1 VSDGFLRGES
11 VFFSGQKWLFV
22 SEKVVKLLQVIV
34 YVWFIVETRNA
45 LLKKGAKIHL
55 IRRSRP
61 TRLILP
67 SAWLSTDF
75 PNCRNCRLYS
85 TKPACQNRRLGFMK
99 IAVAM
104 SGGVDSSAAAA
115 LLKEQGHELVGFTMQ
130 LWNQRRGISVD
141 ENGEP
146 LPSRCCSLD
155 DVYDAR
161 RVAEGLGF
169 PFYVLNLEREFE
181 KSVVEPFVQ
190 SYLDG
195 ETPIPCVACNSRLKF
210 ASLDKM
216 AVSLGC
222 DKVATGHYARV
233 EYDEIADRYRLFR
246 GRSHWKDQSYFLW
259 ELNQEQLSRSLFPL
273 GEMEKEAVRDI
284 ARVADL
290 YVAEKQESQEICF
303 VPDGKYSEFIDRYLD
318 HEGRTNEMPASG
330 EIVSTSGEV
339 VGSHSGIHRYTVGQR
354 RGLGIANEKPLY
366 VLQIERAKNQI
377 IVGEADELES
387 LEFTA
392 KGVNWIAFGEPTEPV
407 RAEVKVRYRHDP
419 ARATIH
425 PLAGNCAR
433 IVFDEPQ
440 RAITPGQATVF
451 YDGDEVVGGGWIVK
465 L

>member
-1 VSDGFLRGES
+1 
-11 VFFSGQKWLFV
+11 
-22 SEKVVKLLQVIV
+22 
-34 YVWFIVETRNA
+34 
-45 LLKKGAKIHL
+45 
-55 IRRSRP
+55 
-61 TRLILP
+61 
-67 SAWLSTDF
+67 
-75 PNCRNCRLYS
+75 
-85 TKPACQNRRLGFMK
+85 MK

-141 ENGEP
+141 ENGDP

-181 KSVVEPFVQ
+181 ESVVEPFVQ

-222 DKVATGHYARV
+222 DKVATGHFARV
-233 EYDEIADRYRLFR
+233 EYDEARKRYRLYR
-246 GRSHWKDQSYFLW
+246 GRNHWKDQSYFLW
-259 ELNQEQLSRSLFPL
+259 ELTQEQLSRAYFPL
-273 GEMEKEAVRDI
+273 GEMQKEEVREI
-284 ARVADL
+284 ARDANL
-290 YVAEKQESQEICF
+290 YTAEKAESQEICF

-318 HEGRTNEMPASG
+318 HEGRTSELPTGG
-330 EIVSTSGEV
+330 EIVNTMGET
-339 VGSHSGIHRYTVGQR
+339 VGTHTGIHRYTIGQR

-366 VLQIERAKNQI
+366 VLQIEHARNQI
-377 IVGEADELES
+377 IVGEAEELAS
-387 LEFTA
+387 SDFVA
-392 KGVNWIAFGEPTEPV
+392 KGVNWVAYDAPVEPV
-407 RAEVKVRYRHDP
+407 RAEVKIRYHHEP
-419 ARATIH
+419 AMATIY
-425 PLAGNCAR
+425 PLPDSRAR

-440 RAITPGQATVF
+440 RAITPGQATIF
-451 YDGDEVVGGGWIVK
+451 YNDDEVVGGGWIVK
-465 L
+465 I